1 MFDHNE
7 FFEKQKI
14 KQVVNLIDFN
24 NYFLLLIK
32 NTSISLSEENYYVMN
47 NENEIIEDLKIGR
60 KS

>member
-24 NYFLLLIK
+24 NCFFVI
-32 NTSISLSEENYYVMN
+32 N
-47 NENEIIEDLKIGR
+47 
-60 KS
+60 

>member
-24 NYFLLLIK
+24 NCFLLLIK
-32 NTSISLSEENYYVMN
+32 NTSISLSRR
-47 NENEIIEDLKIGR
+47 KILCYE
-60 KS
+60 

>member
-1 MFDHNE
+1 MFDYNE

-32 NTSISLSEENYYVMN
+32 NTSISLS
-47 NENEIIEDLKIGR
+47 
-60 KS
+60 

>member
-24 NYFLLLIK
+24 NCFLLLIK
-32 NTSISLSEENYYVMN
+32 NTSISLRRR
-47 NENEIIEDLKIGR
+47 KILCYE
-60 KS
+60 

>member
-24 NYFLLLIK
+24 NCFLLLIK
-32 NTSISLSEENYYVMN
+32 NTSISLSRRKKLC
-47 NENEIIEDLKIGR
+47 NE
-60 KS
+60 

>member
-24 NYFLLLIK
+24 NCFLLLIR
-32 NTSISLSEENYYVMN
+32 NTSISLSRR
-47 NENEIIEDLKIGR
+47 KILCYE
-60 KS
+60 

>member
-24 NYFLLLIK
+24 NCFLLLIK
-32 NTSISLSEENYYVMN
+32 NTSISLS
-47 NENEIIEDLKIGR
+47 
-60 KS
+60 

>member
-24 NYFLLLIK
+24 NCFLLLIK
-32 NTSISLSEENYYVMN
+32 NTSISLSRRKLLR
-47 NENEIIEDLKIGR
+47 NE
-60 KS
+60 

>member
-24 NYFLLLIK
+24 NCFLLLIK
-32 NTSISLSEENYYVMN
+32 NTSISLT
-47 NENEIIEDLKIGR
+47 R
-60 KS
+60 

>member
-24 NYFLLLIK
+24 NYFLLL
-32 NTSISLSEENYYVMN
+32 T
-47 NENEIIEDLKIGR
+47 
-60 KS
+60 

>member
-24 NYFLLLIK
+24 NCFLLLIK
-32 NTSISLSEENYYVMN
+32 NTSISLSRK
-47 NENEIIEDLKIGR
+47 KIMQ
-60 KS
+60 